1 MSLDLMNDIY
11 FKNDLINIDT
21 YIFKMELL
29 N

>member
-11 FKNDLINIDT
+11 FKNDFINIDR

>member
-11 FKNDLINIDT
+11 FKNDLINIDR